1 MGRMR
6 WRRGVVR
13 GGPRREYSSRT
24 RRGVPIDTDAIVSSR
39 PTRAARLRRA
49 VIPEE
54 DTLDARLDGLVVQDG
69 EEDGGAYVSEAQET
83 REERAKNDDPLDLVR
98 VREEVGVRAD
108 VQAVL
113 VAVGLV
119 LAAAAKG
126 RGRVLVARRA
136 RDRDRAATARRRR
149 SRCRDANGNASG
161 RGGDARGA
169 RDAAGGARWRRR
181 RRADDGARGRG
192 DQHRVARGGA
202 PRLVRARRPD
212 EGVAEVM

>member
-1 MGRMR
+1 MHVWMGWSYRMGRRM
-6 WRRGVVR
+6 
-13 GGPRREYSSRT
+13 
-24 RRGVPIDTDAIVSSR
+24 
-39 PTRAARLRRA
+39 AAPYA
-49 VIPEE
+49 
-54 DTLDARLDGLVVQDG
+54 
-69 EEDGGAYVSEAQET
+69 SEAQET
-83 REERAKNDDPLDLVR
+83 REERAKDYHALDLVR

-169 RDAAGGARWRRR
+169 RET
-181 RRADDGARGRG
+181 RRAARDGVAVVGRTTARAGAVISIVSLAKVRRGLCARGDPTR
-192 DQHRVARGGA
+192 AS
-202 PRLVRARRPD
+202 PR
-212 EGVAEVM
+212 